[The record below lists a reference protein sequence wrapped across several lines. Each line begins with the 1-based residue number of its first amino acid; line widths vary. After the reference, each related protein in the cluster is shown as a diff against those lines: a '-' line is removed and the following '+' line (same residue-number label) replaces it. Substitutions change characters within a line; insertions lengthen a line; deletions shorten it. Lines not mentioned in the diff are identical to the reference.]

1 VSIPTWTTLV
11 KRSEVLR
18 RVRRAAR
25 DAGVSCE
32 IVELTNH
39 TGVIVGGLR
48 STLGRHTE
56 IDDVTARRF
65 FDQFA
70 QVLGKGWWR

>member
-1 VSIPTWTTLV
+1 M
-11 KRSEVLR
+11 KRKEVLR

-25 DAGVSCE
+25 EAGVPFHT
-32 IVELTNH
+32 VELTNH
-39 TGVIVGGLR
+39 TGVVVGGHR
-48 STLGRHTE
+48 STLGRHAE

-70 QVLGKGWWR
+70 EVLGKGWWR